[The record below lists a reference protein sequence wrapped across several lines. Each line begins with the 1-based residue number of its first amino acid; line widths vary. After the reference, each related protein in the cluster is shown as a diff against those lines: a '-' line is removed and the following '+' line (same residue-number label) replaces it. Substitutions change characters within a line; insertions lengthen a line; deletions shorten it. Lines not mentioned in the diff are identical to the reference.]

1 LEILSR
7 MKSHLELCQKGKLM
21 TKGAQY
27 LLGVPVIVLLLQ
39 EEVMDTYGFG
49 MLREVKSHSSTKFLY
64 AKQSAVLL
72 LTLMVI
78 CWRVQGQ
85 T

>member
-1 LEILSR
+1 
-7 MKSHLELCQKGKLM
+7 M
-21 TKGAQY
+21 TKDAQY
-27 LLGVPVIVLLLQ
+27 LLGVPAIVLLLQ
-39 EEVMDTYGFG
+39 EEVMDTFGFG
-49 MLREVKSHSSTKFLY
+49 TLREVKSHSSTKFLY
-64 AKQSAVLL
+64 AKQSAVSL